1 MRATPLQSAVHRVG
15 DRWAL
20 LLVEALLGGPRRFN
34 ELLEGVE
41 GIAPNVLTQRL
52 RHLEREGVVVAVP
65 YSRRP
70 PRAVYELTAAGHDLG
85 GALRLLARW
94 GAGTPSAPDDGC
106 PTCGQ
111 PVVEEITFL

>member
-1 MRATPLQSAVHRVG
+1 VG

-20 LLVEALLGGPRRFN
+20 LVVDALLAGPRRFN
-34 ELLEGVE
+34 DLLQAVP

-52 RHLEREGVVVAVP
+52 RHLEREGVLAANP

-70 PRAVYELTAAGHDLG
+70 PRVVYELTADGHDLG
-85 GALRLLARW
+85 AALRLLARW
-94 GAGTPSAPDDGC
+94 GAGADGAAVGARC

-111 PVVEEITFL
+111 PVEEEIVFL